1 MRELTGAVRD
11 TWRACLVVAVWA
23 IVSSDA
29 QTPPPPAL
37 PPPVVQWQAPPA
49 PVVQW
54 QAVPPPERPLR
65 RIGAAL
71 TDLGDAIIG
80 AIRR

>member
-1 MRELTGAVRD
+1 MRELVCIVRD

-23 IVSSDA
+23 IVSSDTR
-29 QTPPPPAL
+29 TPPPPPQPPP
-37 PPPVVQWQAPPA
+37 PPPVVQWQAMPP
-49 PVVQW
+49 P
-54 QAVPPPERPLR
+54 PPPERPLR

-71 TDLGDAIIG
+71 TDLGDALIG